1 LGEMARK
8 VRFTDEMI
16 ADALNE
22 LPLGPHRIQLAANAL
37 GCSHHTILNFVH
49 RNGIHV
55 RYRLPVPMPAV
66 DPECNEIE
74 IAITLDDGD
83 VFGEPYVMTEADRE
97 LLRLTL
103 LHFEGDVAWP

>member
-1 LGEMARK
+1 MARK

-16 ADALNE
+16 AYALNE

-37 GCSHHTILNFVH
+37 GCSHHTVLNFVR

-55 RYRLPVPMPAV
+55 RYRLPVPIPAV

-74 IAITLDDGD
+74 IAITLDGD
-83 VFGEPYVMTEADRE
+83 VFGEPYLLTEADRE

>member
-1 LGEMARK
+1 MARK

-16 ADALNE
+16 AGALNE
-22 LPLGPHRIQLAANAL
+22 LQLGPHRIQLAADAL

-49 RNGIHV
+49 RNGIQV
-55 RYRLPVPMPAV
+55 FYRLPVLMPAV
-66 DPECNEIE
+66 EPECNEIE
-74 IAITLDDGD
+74 IAITLDDDD

-103 LHFEGDVAWP
+103 LHFEGEWP

>member
-1 LGEMARK
+1 MARK
-8 VRFTDEMI
+8 VRFSDETI
-16 ADALNE
+16 AGALNE
-22 LPLGPHRIQLAANAL
+22 LQLGPHRIQLAANAL

-55 RYRLPVPMPAV
+55 RYALPVPKPEV
-66 DPECNEIE
+66 DPICNEIE
-74 IAITLDDGD
+74 IAIALDDGD

-103 LHFEGDVAWP
+103 LHFEGELAWP

>member
-1 LGEMARK
+1 MARK

-16 ADALNE
+16 AGALNE
-22 LPLGPHRIQLAANAL
+22 LPLGPHRIQLAANGL

-49 RNGIHV
+49 RSGIHV

-66 DPECNEIE
+66 EPECNELE
-74 IAITLDDGD
+74 IAITLDDND
-83 VFGEPYVMTEADRE
+83 VFGEPYVMTEAERE

-103 LHFEGDVAWP
+103 LHFEGDVA